1 MCFTSKLP
9 EKLMVKLV
17 EEGKDTLQ
25 PRILSF
31 QEVNLDFYFFNDNV
45 FHFGKPKLLPLF
57 KMLAD
62 EQQN

>member
-1 MCFTSKLP
+1 
-9 EKLMVKLV
+9 MVKLV